1 MPESKSANVVRAIAV
16 VGPTGAGKTA
26 LTQALASAASGGS
39 GAVPTAAGQ
48 STETQ
53 FTAIDFM
60 GDHYALVDAP
70 GAVDFLADADFALPA
85 VDLAIVVADPDPDK
99 AVLVQ
104 PFLRALEDL
113 QIPRALFINKIDQ
126 ARGRIRD
133 LLEALQPVSNTPLV
147 ARQIP
152 IWEEEKITGFVDLAL
167 ERAYR
172 YQFGKPS
179 EIVDIPK
186 DMAERENEA
195 RFHMLEQLADF
206 DDTLMEQLLSDVTPD
221 RDTVFADLVKEM
233 RDGLIVPVFF
243 GSTSQGNGI
252 RRLLKALRHDTPEP
266 KYAAARLG
274 LAGNGAYVM
283 KISHAGQAG
292 KLAYARVFGAALND
306 SDQLTLSDGSSQRP
320 GALFAVSGAQTK
332 KVSRVPEGDVC
343 AIGKLDPVAAGDLL
357 GAGAPQKIKLNFR
370 KRFPV
375 YQLAIATKDR
385 KDDVRL
391 SGALQKLV
399 EEDAGLNVL
408 HDQTT
413 HEILLQGQG
422 EPHLRSVLE
431 RLKARFNVD
440 VATAPP
446 STPYKESLRKPAE
459 VRGRHKKQ
467 TGGHG
472 QFGDC
477 VIQVKPLPRGQGF
490 EFVDKITGG
499 AIPRQW
505 IPAVEAGVKDAMT
518 KGAIGFPVVDVSV
531 TLIDGSFHSVDS
543 SEHSFHQA
551 GRIGMQ
557 EAIEKCGTVLLE
569 PIEKLTIYTPNSG
582 TPKINSSVS
591 SHNGQI
597 LGFEPRDGWPGWDK
611 VEVYLPQSE
620 RQNFIIELRSMTQG
634 LATFEAAFDHMV
646 EVTGR
651 RADDVA
657 KRAQAQAGGNG
668 H

>member
-1 MPESKSANVVRAIAV
+1 MAESKSANIVRAIAV

-39 GAVPTAAGQ
+39 GAVPAAAGQ

-60 GDHYALVDAP
+60 GDHYALIDAP
-70 GAVDFLADADFALPA
+70 GAVDFLADSDFALPG

-99 AVLVQ
+99 AMLAQ
-104 PFLRALEDL
+104 PFMKALEEL
-113 QIPRALFINKIDQ
+113 NIPRVLFINKIDQ

-133 LLEALQPVSNTPLV
+133 LLEAFQPLSTVPLV

-152 IWEEEKITGFVDLAL
+152 IWEGEKVSGFVDLAL
-167 ERAYR
+167 ERAYK
-172 YQFGKPS
+172 YETGKPS
-179 EIVDIPK
+179 QVTEIPK
-186 DMAERENEA
+186 DLTERETEA

-206 DDTLMEQLLSDVTPD
+206 DDTLMEQLLSDTTPD
-221 RDTVFADLVKEM
+221 RDTVFADLVREL
-233 RDGLIVPVFF
+233 REGLIAPVFF
-243 GSTSQGNGI
+243 GSTAGGNGV
-252 RRLLKALRHDTPEP
+252 RRLLKALRHDTPAP
-266 KYAAARLG
+266 SYAAERLG
-274 LAGNGAYVM
+274 LKGSGAYVM

-292 KLAYARVFGAALND
+292 KLAYARVFGSRLSD
-306 SDQLTLSDGSSQRP
+306 SDQITLSDGASQRP
-320 GALFAVSGAQTK
+320 GALFSVQGSQTK
-332 KVSRVPEGDVC
+332 KITSAPEGDVV
-343 AIGKLDPVAAGDLL
+343 AIGKLDPVAAGDVLVAT
-357 GAGAPQKIKLNFR
+357 GKADSIKVAR
-370 KRFPV
+370 KKRFPV
-375 YQLAIATKDR
+375 YQLAIQTKDR

-399 EEDAGLNVL
+399 EEDAGLEVV

-431 RLKARFNVD
+431 RLKGRFNVD

-446 STPYKESLRKPAE
+446 STPYKESIRKPAE

-477 VIQVKPLPRGQGF
+477 VIQVKPLPRGSGF

-518 KGAIGFPVVDVSV
+518 KGAVGFPVVDVSV

-543 SEHSFHQA
+543 SEHSFQQA

-557 EAIEKCGTVLLE
+557 EAMEKCGSVLLE
-569 PIEKLTIYTPNSG
+569 PIEKLTIYTPNWG

-591 SHNGQI
+591 SHGGQI
-597 LGFEPRDGWPGWDK
+597 LGFEARDGWQGWDR
-611 VEVYLPQSE
+611 VDVYLPQAE
-620 RQNFIIELRSMTQG
+620 RQNFIIELRSLTQG

-646 EVTGR
+646 EISGR

-657 KRAQAQAGGNG
+657 KRAQAAPA
-668 H
+668 

>member
-1 MPESKSANVVRAIAV
+1 MPESKLANVVRAIAV

-26 LTQALASAASGGS
+26 LTQALASSASGGS
-39 GAVPTAAGQ
+39 GAVPNAAGQ
-48 STETQ
+48 STESA

-60 GDHYALVDAP
+60 GDHYALIDTP
-70 GAVDFLADADFALPA
+70 GAVDFLADADYALPA
-85 VDLAIVVADPDPDK
+85 ADLAIVVADSDPDK
-99 AVLVQ
+99 AVLLQ
-104 PFLRALEDL
+104 PFLKAVEEF
-113 QIPRALFINKIDQ
+113 QIPHAIFINKIDQ
-126 ARGRIRD
+126 ARGRVRD
-133 LLEALQPVSNTPLV
+133 LLEALQPVSSVPLV

-152 IWEEEKITGFVDLAL
+152 IWENEKVSGYVDLAL
-167 ERAYR
+167 ERAYH
-172 YQFGKPS
+172 YETGKPS
-179 EIVDIPK
+179 KIIDIPK
-186 DMAERENEA
+186 DMSERETEA

-206 DDTLMEQLLSDVTPD
+206 DDGLMEQVLSDVTPD
-221 RDTVFADLVKEM
+221 RDTVFADLVRET
-233 RDGLIVPVFF
+233 REALIAPVFF
-243 GSTSQGNGI
+243 GCTAQGNGV

-266 KYAAARLG
+266 KFAAARLG

-292 KLAYARVFGAALND
+292 KLAYSRVFGGKLAD

-320 GALFAVSGAQTK
+320 GALFSVQGAQTK
-332 KVSRVPEGDVC
+332 KVSEAREGDVV

-357 GAGAPQKIKLNFR
+357 AVGGAAQTARVKPA

-399 EEDAGLNVL
+399 EEDAGLSVL

-413 HEILLQGQG
+413 HEIVLQGQG
-422 EPHLRSVLE
+422 EPHLRAVLE
-431 RLKARFNVD
+431 RLKSRYGVD
-440 VATAPP
+440 VSTARP
-446 STPYKESLRKPAE
+446 STPYQETIRKSAE
-459 VRGRHKKQ
+459 KRGRHKKQ

-477 VIQVKPLPRGQGF
+477 VIQVKPLPRGKGF
-490 EFVDKITGG
+490 EFIDKITGG

-518 KGAIGFPVVDVSV
+518 KGPIGFPVVDVQV

-551 GRIGMQ
+551 GRIGMS
-557 EAIEKCGTVLLE
+557 EALADCDPVVLE
-569 PIEKLTIYTPNSG
+569 PIEKLSIFTPNSG

-597 LGFEPRDGWPGWDK
+597 LGFEAREGWPGWDR
-611 VEVYLPQSE
+611 VDVYLPHAE

-634 LATFEAAFDHMV
+634 LATFEAVFDHMV

-651 RADDVA
+651 RAEDVA
-657 KRAQAQAGGNG
+657 KKAQQSAA
-668 H
+668 

>member
-26 LTQALASAASGGS
+26 LIQALASAASGGP
-39 GAVPTAAGQ
+39 GTAPAAAGQ

-53 FTAIDFM
+53 FSAIDFM
-60 GDHYALVDAP
+60 GDHYALIDAP

-85 VDLAIVVADPDPDK
+85 ADLAIVVADPDPDK
-99 AVLVQ
+99 AVLAQ
-104 PFLRALEDL
+104 PFLRMLEEM
-113 QIPRALFINKIDQ
+113 QIPRALFINKIDS

-133 LLEALQPVSNTPLV
+133 LLEALQPVSSAPLV

-152 IWEEEKITGFVDLAL
+152 IWKDEKVAGFVDLAL
-167 ERAYR
+167 ERAFL
-172 YQFGKPS
+172 YQQGKPS
-179 EIVDIPK
+179 QIVDIPK
-186 DMAERENEA
+186 DMAERETEA

-206 DDTLMEQLLSDVTPD
+206 DDQLMEQLLSDVTPD

-243 GSTSQGNGI
+243 GSTANGNGV
-252 RRLLKALRHDTPEP
+252 RRLLKALRHDTPAP
-266 KYAAARLG
+266 QYAAARLG
-274 LAGNGAYVM
+274 LHGPGAYVM

-306 SDQLTLSDGSSQRP
+306 SDQLTLSDESSQRP
-320 GALFAVSGAQTK
+320 GALFSVNGAQTK
-332 KVSRVPEGDVC
+332 KVSRVPEGDIC

-357 GAGAPQKIKLNFR
+357 GASGPQKIKLNFK

-399 EEDAGLNVL
+399 EEDAGLNVV

-422 EPHLRSVLE
+422 EPHLRSVLD
-431 RLKARFNVD
+431 RLKARFNVE

-446 STPYKESLRKPAE
+446 STPYKESLRKTAE

-505 IPAVEAGVKDAMT
+505 IPAVEAGVKDAMA

-531 TLIDGSFHSVDS
+531 TLIDGSFHAVDS
-543 SEHSFHQA
+543 SEHSFQQA

-557 EAIEKCGTVLLE
+557 EAIEQCGTVLLE
-569 PIEKLTIYTPNSG
+569 PVEKLSIYTPSWG
-582 TPKINSSVS
+582 TPKINSAVS

-597 LGFEPRDGWPGWDK
+597 LGFEPREGWPGWDR
-611 VEVYLPQSE
+611 VDVYLPHAE
-620 RQNFIIELRSMTQG
+620 RQNFIIELRSLTQG

-646 EVTGR
+646 EVSGR
-651 RADDVA
+651 RADEVA
-657 KRAQAQAGGNG
+657 KRAGAHGNG
-668 H
+668 G

>member
-26 LTQALASAASGGS
+26 LIQALASAASGGAGIS
-39 GAVPTAAGQ
+39 PAAAGQ
-48 STETQ
+48 STETN

-60 GDHYALVDAP
+60 GDHYALIDAP

-85 VDLAIVVADPDPDK
+85 VDLAIVVADPDPEK

-104 PFLRALEDL
+104 PFLKALEDQ
-113 QIPRALFINKIDQ
+113 QIPRAIFINKIDT

-133 LLEALQPVSNTPLV
+133 LLEALQPVSNTTLV
-147 ARQIP
+147 GRQIP
-152 IWEEEKITGFVDLAL
+152 IWEDEKVTGFVDLAL
-167 ERAYR
+167 ERAYH
-172 YQFGKPS
+172 YEQGKAS
-179 EIVDIPK
+179 KIIEIPK
-186 DMAERENEA
+186 SVAERETEA
-195 RFHMLEQLADF
+195 RFHMLEQLADY
-206 DDTLMEQLLSDVTPD
+206 DDALMETLLSDVTPD
-221 RDTVFADLVKEM
+221 RDTVFADLVKET

-243 GSTSQGNGI
+243 GSTANGHGV
-252 RRLLKALRHDTPEP
+252 RRLLKSLRHDTPEP

-274 LAGNGAYVM
+274 LSGNGAYVM
-283 KISHAGQAG
+283 KITHAGQAG
-292 KLAYARVFGAALND
+292 KLAYARVFGSALSD
-306 SDQLTLSDGSSQRP
+306 SDQITLSDGSSQRP
-320 GALFAVSGAQTK
+320 GALFSVNGSQTK
-332 KVSRVPEGDVC
+332 KVSRAPEGDI
-343 AIGKLDPVAAGDLL
+343 AALGKLDPVAAGDLL
-357 GAGAPQKIKLNFR
+357 SANGPQKMKLSFK

-399 EEDAGLNVL
+399 EEDAGLNVV
-408 HDQTT
+408 HDQST

-422 EPHLRSVLE
+422 EPHLRSVLD
-431 RLKARFNVD
+431 RLKGRFNVE
-440 VATAPP
+440 VSTAPP
-446 STPYKESLRKPAE
+446 STPYKESLRKNAE

-477 VIQVKPLPRGQGF
+477 VIQVKPLPRGEGF
-490 EFVDKITGG
+490 QFVDKITGG

-505 IPAVEAGVKDAMT
+505 IPAVEAGVKDAMG

-543 SEHSFHQA
+543 SEHSFQQA
-551 GRIGMQ
+551 GRLGMV
-557 EAIEKCGTVLLE
+557 EAMQQCGSILLE
-569 PIEKLTIYTPNSG
+569 PIEKLSIYTPSSG
-582 TPKINSSVS
+582 TPKINSAVS

-597 LGFEPRDGWPGWDK
+597 LGFEPREGWPGWDR
-611 VEVYLPQSE
+611 VDVYLPHSE
-620 RQNFIIELRSMTQG
+620 RQNFIIELRSLTQG
-634 LATFEAAFDHMV
+634 LATFEAEFDHMV
-646 EVTGR
+646 EVSGR

-657 KRAQAQAGGNG
+657 KRMQASA
-668 H
+668 

>member
-1 MPESKSANVVRAIAV
+1 MPESKTANVVRAIAV

-39 GAVPTAAGQ
+39 GAVPNAAGQ
-48 STETQ
+48 STDTA

-60 GDHYALVDAP
+60 GDHYALIDAP
-70 GAVDFLADADFALPA
+70 GAVDFMADADFALPA
-85 VDLAIVVADPDPDK
+85 ADLAIVVADSDPDK
-99 AVLVQ
+99 AVLLQ
-104 PFLRALEDL
+104 PFLKSLEDL

-126 ARGRIRD
+126 ARGRVRD
-133 LLEALQPVSNTPLV
+133 LLEALQPVSAAPLV

-152 IWEEEKITGFVDLAL
+152 IWENDQVTGFVDLAL
-167 ERAYR
+167 ERAYH
-172 YQFGKPS
+172 YEQGKPS
-179 EIVDIPK
+179 KIIDIPK
-186 DMAERENEA
+186 DIAERETEA
-195 RFHMLEQLADF
+195 RFHMMEQLADF
-206 DDTLMEQLLSDVTPD
+206 DDKLMEQLLSDVTPD
-221 RDTVFADLVKEM
+221 RDTVFADLVRET
-233 RDGLIVPVFF
+233 REGLIVPVFF
-243 GSTSQGNGI
+243 GSTAQGHGV

-266 KYAAARLG
+266 KFAAARLG
-274 LAGNGAYVM
+274 LSGSGAYVM

-292 KLAYARVFGAALND
+292 KLAYARVFGARLND
-306 SDQLTLSDGSSQRP
+306 SDHLTLSDGSNQRP
-320 GALFAVSGAQTK
+320 GALFAVQGAQTK
-332 KVSRVPEGDVC
+332 KVSSVPEGDVA

-357 GAGAPQKIKLNFR
+357 AVGGGKLEAKVRPF

-399 EEDAGLNVL
+399 DEDAGLAVL

-422 EPHLRSVLE
+422 DPHLRAVLD
-431 RLKARFNVD
+431 RLKGRFGVE
-440 VATAPP
+440 VSTAAP
-446 STPYKESLRKPAE
+446 STPYQESIRKNAE

-477 VIQVKPLPRGQGF
+477 VIQVKPLPRGGGF

-518 KGAIGFPVVDVSV
+518 KGSIGFPVVDVSV

-543 SEHSFHQA
+543 SEHSFQMA
-551 GRIGMQ
+551 GRLGMQ
-557 EAIEKCGTVLLE
+557 EAMKECGSVLLE
-569 PIEKLTIYTPNSG
+569 PIEKLTIYTPSSG
-582 TPKINSSVS
+582 TPKINSAVS

-597 LGFEPRDGWPGWDK
+597 LGFEARDGWPGWDK
-611 VEVYLPQSE
+611 VEVYLPHAE
-620 RQNFIIELRSMTQG
+620 RQNFIIELRSLTQG

-646 EVTGR
+646 EITGR

-657 KRAQAQAGGNG
+657 KKAQQAET
-668 H
+668 

>member
-26 LTQALASAASGGS
+26 LIQALASAASGGAGIS
-39 GAVPTAAGQ
+39 PAAAGQ

-60 GDHYALVDAP
+60 GDHYALIDAP
-70 GAVDFLADADFALPA
+70 GAVDFLADADYALPA

-104 PFLRALEDL
+104 PFLKALEDL
-113 QIPRALFINKIDQ
+113 QIPHALFINKIDQ

-152 IWEEEKITGFVDLAL
+152 IWEGEKVTGFVDLAL

-172 YQFGKPS
+172 YQQGKPS
-179 EIVDIPK
+179 EIVEIPK
-186 DMAERENEA
+186 DLAERETEA

-206 DDTLMEQLLSDVTPD
+206 DDTLMEQLLSDATPD
-221 RDTVFADLVKEM
+221 RETIFTDLVKET
-233 RDGLIVPVFF
+233 RDSLIVPVFF
-243 GSTSQGNGI
+243 GSTANGNGV

-274 LAGNGAYVM
+274 LSGNGAYVM

-292 KLAYARVFGAALND
+292 KLAFARTFGNALND
-306 SDQLTLSDGSSQRP
+306 SDQVTLSDGASQRP
-320 GALFAVSGAQTK
+320 GALFSVSGSQTK

-343 AIGKLDPVAAGDLL
+343 AIGKLDPLAAGDLL
-357 GAGAPQKIKLNFR
+357 GAGSAARIAINFK

-399 EEDAGLNVL
+399 EEDAGLTVL

-422 EPHLRSVLE
+422 DPHLRSVLE
-431 RLKARFNVD
+431 RLKSRFGVE

-446 STPYKESLRKPAE
+446 STPYQESLRKPAE

-477 VIQVKPLPRGQGF
+477 VIQVKPLPRGSGF
-490 EFVDKITGG
+490 QFVDKITGG

-505 IPAVEAGVKDAMT
+505 IPAVEAGVKDAMA

-543 SEHSFHQA
+543 SEHSFQQA
-551 GRIGMQ
+551 GRLGMQ
-557 EAIEKCGTVLLE
+557 EAMQQCGSVLLE
-569 PIEKLTIYTPNSG
+569 PIEKLSIYTPSSG
-582 TPKINSSVS
+582 TPKINSAVS
-591 SHNGQI
+591 SHGGQI
-597 LGFEPRDGWPGWDK
+597 LGFEPREGWPGWDR
-611 VEVYLPQSE
+611 VDVYLPHAE
-620 RQNFIIELRSMTQG
+620 RQNFIIELRSITQG
-634 LATFEAAFDHMV
+634 LATFEAEFDHMV

-657 KRAQAQAGGNG
+657 KKAQHSAA
-668 H
+668 

>member
-39 GAVPTAAGQ
+39 GAVPAAAGQ

-60 GDHYALVDAP
+60 GDHYALIDAP
-70 GAVDFLADADFALPA
+70 GAVDFCADGDYALLGA
-85 VDLAIVVADPDPDK
+85 DLAIVVADPDPEK
-99 AVLVQ
+99 AVLLQ
-104 PFLRALEDL
+104 PFLRSVE
-113 QIPRALFINKIDQ
+113 QFKIPHALFINKIDQ

-133 LLEALQPVSNTPLV
+133 LLQALQDVSALPLV

-152 IWEEEKITGFVDLAL
+152 IWENEKVTGYVDLAL
-167 ERAYR
+167 ERAYH
-172 YQFGKPS
+172 YESGKPS
-179 EIVDIPK
+179 RIIDIPK
-186 DMAERENEA
+186 TIAERETEA

-221 RDTVFADLVKEM
+221 RDTVFADLVRET
-233 RDGLIVPVFF
+233 REGLIAPVFF
-243 GSTSQGNGI
+243 GSTAQGHGV

-266 KYAAARLG
+266 NYAAGRLG
-274 LAGNGAYVM
+274 LKGAGAYVM

-292 KLAYARVFGAALND
+292 KLAYARVFAAALNEG
-306 SDQLTLSDGSSQRP
+306 DQLTLSDGATQRP
-320 GALFAVSGAQTK
+320 GALFAVNGGQTK
-332 KVSRVPEGDVC
+332 KVSRVPEGDI
-343 AIGKLDPVAAGDLL
+343 AALGKLDAVAAGDLL
-357 GAGAPQKIKLNFR
+357 SRDGAAQTAAIAPQ

-375 YQLAIATKDR
+375 FVLAIATKDR

-399 EEDAGLNVL
+399 EEDAGLAVL

-422 EPHLRSVLE
+422 EPHLRTVLE
-431 RLKARFNVD
+431 RLKARFGVD
-440 VATAPP
+440 VSTAAP
-446 STPYKESLRKPAE
+446 STPYQESIRKSAE

-490 EFVDKITGG
+490 EFIDKITGG

-505 IPAVEAGVKDAMT
+505 IPAVEAGVKDAMQ
-518 KGAIGFPVVDVSV
+518 KGSIGFPVVDASV

-543 SEHSFHQA
+543 SEHSFQMA
-551 GRIGMQ
+551 GRLAMQ
-557 EAIEKCGTVLLE
+557 DAMEQCGSVLLE
-569 PIEKLTIYTPNSG
+569 PIEKLSIYTPSWG
-582 TPKINSSVS
+582 TPKINSAVS
-591 SHNGQI
+591 GRNGQI
-597 LGFEPRDGWPGWDK
+597 LGFEPREGWPGWDR
-611 VEVYLPQSE
+611 VDVYLPHAE
-620 RQNFIIELRSMTQG
+620 RQTFIIELRSLTQG

-657 KRAQAQAGGNG
+657 KKAQPHAA
-668 H
+668 

>member
-1 MPESKSANVVRAIAV
+1 MAESKSANIVRAIAV

-39 GAVPTAAGQ
+39 GAVPAAAGQ

-53 FTAIDFM
+53 FTSIDFM
-60 GDHYALVDAP
+60 GDHYALIDAP
-70 GAVDFLADADFALPA
+70 GAVDFLADSDFALPG

-99 AVLVQ
+99 AVLAQ
-104 PFLRALEDL
+104 PFLKALEEL
-113 QIPRALFINKIDQ
+113 NIPRALFINKIDQ

-133 LLEALQPVSNTPLV
+133 LLEAFQPLSSVPLV

-152 IWEEEKITGFVDLAL
+152 IWKGEKVSGFVDLAL

-172 YQFGKPS
+172 YGSGKPS
-179 EIVDIPK
+179 EVVEIPK
-186 DMAERENEA
+186 DLAERETEA

-206 DDTLMEQLLSDVTPD
+206 DDTLMEQLLSDTTPD
-221 RDTVFADLVKEM
+221 RDTVFADLVREL
-233 RDGLIVPVFF
+233 REGLIAPVFF
-243 GSTSQGNGI
+243 GSTAGGNGV
-252 RRLLKALRHDTPEP
+252 RRLLKALRHDTPAP
-266 KYAAARLG
+266 IYAAERLG
-274 LAGNGAYVM
+274 LKGSGAYVM

-292 KLAYARVFGAALND
+292 KLAYSRVLGGRLSD
-306 SDQLTLSDGSSQRP
+306 SDQITLSDGASQRP
-320 GALFAVSGAQTK
+320 GALFSVQGSQTK
-332 KVSRVPEGDVC
+332 KITSAPEGDVV
-343 AIGKLDPVAAGDLL
+343 AIGKLDPVAAGDVLVAS
-357 GAGAPQKIKLNFR
+357 GKADAIKVPR
-370 KRFPV
+370 KKRFPV
-375 YQLAIATKDR
+375 YQLAIQTKDR

-399 EEDAGLNVL
+399 EEDAGLEVV

-422 EPHLRSVLE
+422 EPHLRSVLD
-431 RLKARFNVD
+431 RLKGRFNVD
-440 VATAPP
+440 VATAAP
-446 STPYKESLRKPAE
+446 STPYKESIRKPAE

-477 VIQVKPLPRGQGF
+477 VIQVKPLPRGSGF

-518 KGAIGFPVVDVSV
+518 KGAVGFPVVDVSV

-543 SEHSFHQA
+543 SEHSFQQA

-557 EAIEKCGTVLLE
+557 EAMEKCGSVLLE
-569 PIEKLTIYTPNSG
+569 PIEKLTIYTPNWG

-591 SHNGQI
+591 SHGGQI
-597 LGFEPRDGWPGWDK
+597 FGFEARDGWQGWDR
-611 VEVYLPQSE
+611 VDVYLPQAE

-646 EVTGR
+646 EISGR

-657 KRAQAQAGGNG
+657 KRAQTAPA
-668 H
+668 

>member
-1 MPESKSANVVRAIAV
+1 MAESKSANIVRAVAV

-60 GDHYALVDAP
+60 GDHYALIDAP
-70 GAVDFLADADFALPA
+70 GAVDFLADSDFALPA

-99 AVLVQ
+99 AMLAQ
-104 PFLRALEDL
+104 PFMKALEEL
-113 QIPRALFINKIDQ
+113 NIPRVLFINKIDQ

-133 LLEALQPVSNTPLV
+133 LLEAFQPLSSVPLV

-152 IWEEEKITGFVDLAL
+152 IWEGEKVSGFVDLAL

-172 YQFGKPS
+172 YGSGKPS
-179 EIVDIPK
+179 EVVDIPK
-186 DMAERENEA
+186 DLAERETEA

-206 DDTLMEQLLSDVTPD
+206 DDGLMEQLLSDTTPD
-221 RDTVFADLVKEM
+221 RDVVFADLVREL
-233 RDGLIVPVFF
+233 REGLIAPVFF
-243 GSTSQGNGI
+243 GSTAGGNGV
-252 RRLLKALRHDTPEP
+252 RRLLKALRHDTPAP
-266 KYAAARLG
+266 SYAAERLG
-274 LAGNGAYVM
+274 LKGSGAYVM
-283 KISHAGQAG
+283 KITHAGQAG
-292 KLAYARVFGAALND
+292 KLAYARVFGSKLSD
-306 SDQLTLSDGSSQRP
+306 SDQITLSDGASQRP
-320 GALFAVSGAQTK
+320 GALFSVQGSQTK
-332 KVSRVPEGDVC
+332 KIASAPEGDVV
-343 AIGKLDPVAAGDLL
+343 AIGKLDPVAAGDVLVAS
-357 GAGAPQKIKLNFR
+357 GKADTIKIARK

-375 YQLAIATKDR
+375 YQLAIVTKDR

-399 EEDAGLNVL
+399 EEDAGLVVV

-431 RLKARFNVD
+431 RLKGRFNVD

-446 STPYKESLRKPAE
+446 STPYKESIRKPAE

-477 VIQVKPLPRGQGF
+477 VIQVKPLPRGSGF

-505 IPAVEAGVKDAMT
+505 IPAVEAGVKDAMS
-518 KGAIGFPVVDVSV
+518 KGAVGFPVVDVSV
-531 TLIDGSFHSVDS
+531 TLIDGSFHAVDS
-543 SEHSFHQA
+543 SEHSFQQA

-557 EAIEKCGTVLLE
+557 EAMEKCGSVLLE
-569 PIEKLTIYTPNSG
+569 PIEKLTIYTPNWG

-591 SHNGQI
+591 SHGGQI
-597 LGFEPRDGWPGWDK
+597 LGFEGREGWQGWDR
-611 VEVYLPQSE
+611 VDVYLPQAE
-620 RQNFIIELRSMTQG
+620 RQNFIIELRSLTQG

-646 EVTGR
+646 EISGR

-657 KRAQAQAGGNG
+657 KRVQAAPA
-668 H
+668 

>member
-26 LTQALASAASGGS
+26 LIQALASAASGGS
-39 GAVPTAAGQ
+39 GSAPNAAGQ

-60 GDHYALVDAP
+60 GDHYALIDAP
-70 GAVDFLADADFALPA
+70 GAVDFLADADFALPG
-85 VDLAIVVADPDPDK
+85 VDLAIVVADPDPEK

-104 PFLRALEDL
+104 PFLKMLEEMG
-113 QIPRALFINKIDQ
+113 IPRLLFVNKIDQ

-133 LLEALQPVSNTPLV
+133 LLEELQPVSSTPLV

-152 IWEEEKITGFVDLAL
+152 IWQDDKVTGFVDLAL
-167 ERAYR
+167 ERAFL
-172 YQFGKPS
+172 YQPGKPS
-179 EIVDIPK
+179 QVIDIPS
-186 DMAERENEA
+186 DLEARETEA
-195 RFHMLEQLADF
+195 RFHMMEQLADF

-221 RDTVFADLVKEM
+221 RDTVFADLVREM
-233 RDGLIVPVFF
+233 REGQIVPVFF
-243 GSTSQGNGI
+243 GCTAQGNGV
-252 RRLLKALRHDTPEP
+252 RRLLKALRHDTPAP
-266 KYAAARLG
+266 NFAAERLG
-274 LAGNGAYVM
+274 LQGAGAYVM

-292 KLAYARVFGAALND
+292 KLAYTRVFGAPLND
-306 SDQLTLSDGSSQRP
+306 SDQITLSDGSTQRP
-320 GALFAVSGAQTK
+320 AALFSVNGAQVK
-332 KVSRVPEGDVC
+332 KVSRVPEGDIA

-357 GAGAPQKIKLNFR
+357 ASSGKQALKLQFK
-370 KRFPV
+370 KRYPV
-375 YQLAIATKDR
+375 YQLSIATKDR

-399 EEDAGLNVL
+399 EEDPGLDVK

-422 EPHLRSVLE
+422 EPHLRAVLE
-431 RLKARFNVD
+431 RLKSRYGVD
-440 VATAPP
+440 VSTAAPT
-446 STPYKESLRKPAE
+446 TPYQESIRKPVE

-477 VIQVKPLPRGQGF
+477 VIQVKPLPRGSGF

-505 IPAVEAGVKDAMT
+505 IPAVEAGVKDAML
-518 KGAIGFPVVDVSV
+518 KGAIGYPVVDVSV

-551 GRIGMQ
+551 GRLGMQ
-557 EAIEKCGTVLLE
+557 EAMSQCGSVLLE
-569 PIEKLTIYTPNSG
+569 PIEKLTIYTPSWG
-582 TPKINSSVS
+582 TPKINSAVS
-591 SHNGQI
+591 AHNGQI
-597 LGFEPRDGWPGWDK
+597 LGFEGREGWTGWDK
-611 VEVYLPQSE
+611 VEVYLPHSE
-620 RQNFIIELRSMTQG
+620 RQNFIIELRSLTQG
-634 LATFEAAFDHMV
+634 LATFEAEFDHMV
-646 EVTGR
+646 EVSGR

-657 KRAQAQAGGNG
+657 KKAQQSAA
-668 H
+668 

>member
-39 GAVPTAAGQ
+39 GAIPTAAGQ
-48 STETQ
+48 STETT

-60 GDHYALVDAP
+60 GDHYALIDSP
-70 GAVDFLADADFALPA
+70 GAVDFLADADFAIPA
-85 VDLAIVVADPDPDK
+85 VDLAIVVADSDPDK
-99 AVLVQ
+99 ATLLQ
-104 PFLRALEDL
+104 PFLKQLEDM
-113 QIPRALFINKIDQ
+113 QIPRALFINKMDQ

-133 LLEALQPVSNTPLV
+133 LLEALQAVSAAPLV

-152 IWEEEKITGFVDLAL
+152 IWEDEKVSGFVDLAL
-167 ERAYR
+167 ERAYH
-172 YQFGKPS
+172 YESGKPS
-179 EIVDIPK
+179 RIIDIPK
-186 DMAERENEA
+186 DMAERETEA

-221 RDTVFADLVKEM
+221 RDTVFADLVREM
-233 RDGLIVPVFF
+233 REGLIGPVFF
-243 GSTSQGNGI
+243 GSTAHGNGV
-252 RRLLKALRHDTPEP
+252 RRLLKALRHDTPAP
-266 KYAAARLG
+266 QYAAARLG
-274 LAGNGAYVM
+274 LKGGGAYVM
-283 KISHAGQAG
+283 RISNAGQAG
-292 KLAYARVFGAALND
+292 KLAYARVFGGALSD
-306 SDQLTLSDGSSQRP
+306 SDQLTLSDGATQRP
-320 GALFAVSGAQTK
+320 GALFSVQGAHTK
-332 KVSRVPEGDVC
+332 KVSSVAEGDVI

-357 GAGAPQKIKLNFR
+357 AAGGAVQSAALKPA

-375 YQLAIATKDR
+375 FQLAIATKDR

-408 HDQTT
+408 HDQST

-422 EPHLRSVLE
+422 DPHLRAVVE
-431 RLKARFNVD
+431 RLKLRFGVEVSTAR
-440 VATAPP
+440 P
-446 STPYKESLRKPAE
+446 STPYQETIRKSAE
-459 VRGRHKKQ
+459 KRGRHKKQ

-477 VIQVKPLPRGQGF
+477 VIQVKPQPRGKGF

-505 IPAVEAGVKDAMT
+505 IPAVEAGVQDAMQ
-518 KGAIGFPVVDVSV
+518 KGPIGFPVVDVSV

-543 SEHSFHQA
+543 SEHSFQMA
-551 GRIGMQ
+551 GRIGMS
-557 EAIEKCGTVLLE
+557 EALAECDPVLLE
-569 PIEKLTIYTPNSG
+569 PIEKLSIYTPNSG
-582 TPKINSSVS
+582 TPRINSAVS

-597 LGFEPRDGWPGWDK
+597 LGFEAREGWPGWDR
-611 VEVYLPQSE
+611 VDVYLPHAE
-620 RQNFIIELRSMTQG
+620 RQSFIIELRSITQG
-634 LATFEAAFDHMV
+634 LATFEAQFDHMV

-651 RADDVA
+651 RAEEVA
-657 KRAQAQAGGNG
+657 KKAQQSAA
-668 H
+668 

>member
-1 MPESKSANVVRAIAV
+1 MPESKLANVVRAIAV

-39 GAVPTAAGQ
+39 GAVPNAAGQ
-48 STETQ
+48 SSETS

-60 GDHYALVDAP
+60 GDHYALIDTP
-70 GAVDFLADADFALPA
+70 GAVDFLADADYALPA
-85 VDLAIVVADPDPDK
+85 ADLAIVVADPDPDK
-99 AVLVQ
+99 AVLLQ
-104 PFLRALEDL
+104 PFLKAVEEF
-113 QIPRALFINKIDQ
+113 QIPRAIFINKIDT

-133 LLEALQPVSNTPLV
+133 LLEALQPVSSVPLV

-152 IWEEEKITGFVDLAL
+152 IWQDDKVTGFVDLAL
-167 ERAYR
+167 ERAYQ
-172 YQFGKPS
+172 YESGKPS
-179 EIVDIPK
+179 KIIDIPK
-186 DMAERENEA
+186 DLTERENEA

-221 RDTVFADLVKEM
+221 RDTVFADLVKET
-233 RDGLIVPVFF
+233 REAQIAPVFF
-243 GSTSQGNGI
+243 GCTAQGNGV

-266 KYAAARLG
+266 KFAAARLG
-274 LAGNGAYVM
+274 LSGNGAYVM

-292 KLAYARVFGAALND
+292 KLAYSRVFGGKLAD
-306 SDQLTLSDGSSQRP
+306 SDQLTLSDGSTQRP
-320 GALFAVSGAQTK
+320 GALFAVQGAQTK
-332 KVSRVPEGDVC
+332 KVSEAREGEVV

-357 GAGAPQKIKLNFR
+357 ATGGATQTAQVKPA

-399 EEDAGLNVL
+399 EEDAGLAVL

-413 HEILLQGQG
+413 HEIVLQGQG
-422 EPHLRSVLE
+422 EPHLRAVLE
-431 RLKARFNVD
+431 RLKSRYGVD
-440 VATAPP
+440 VSTARP
-446 STPYKESLRKPAE
+446 STPYQETIRKSAE
-459 VRGRHKKQ
+459 KRGRHKKQ

-477 VIQVKPLPRGQGF
+477 VIQVKPLPRGKGF

-505 IPAVEAGVKDAMT
+505 IPAVEAGVKEAMQ
-518 KGAIGFPVVDVSV
+518 KGPIGFPVVDVQV

-543 SEHSFHQA
+543 SEHSFQMA
-551 GRIGMQ
+551 GRIGMS
-557 EAIEKCGTVLLE
+557 EALAECDPVLLE
-569 PIEKLTIYTPNSG
+569 PIEKLSIYTPNSG
-582 TPKINSSVS
+582 TPKINSAVS

-597 LGFEPRDGWPGWDK
+597 LGFEAREGWPGWDR
-611 VEVYLPQSE
+611 VDVYLPHSE
-620 RQNFIIELRSMTQG
+620 RQNFIIDLRSMTQG
-634 LATFEAAFDHMV
+634 LATFEAEFDHMV

-651 RADDVA
+651 RADEVA
-657 KRAQAQAGGNG
+657 KKAQQSAA
-668 H
+668 

>member
-1 MPESKSANVVRAIAV
+1 
-16 VGPTGAGKTA
+16 
-26 LTQALASAASGGS
+26 QALASAASGGS
-39 GAVPTAAGQ
+39 GAVPNAAGQ
-48 STETQ
+48 STETN

-60 GDHYALVDAP
+60 GDHYALIDTP
-70 GAVDFLADADFALPA
+70 GAVDFLADADYALPA
-85 VDLAIVVADPDPDK
+85 ADLAIVVADPDPDK
-99 AVLVQ
+99 AVLLQ
-104 PFLRALEDL
+104 PFLKAVEEF
-113 QIPRALFINKIDQ
+113 QIPRALFINKIDT
-126 ARGRIRD
+126 ARGRVRD
-133 LLEALQPVSNTPLV
+133 LLEALQPMSSVPLV

-152 IWEEEKITGFVDLAL
+152 IWENEKVSGFVDLAL
-167 ERAYR
+167 ERAYH
-172 YQFGKPS
+172 YESGKPS
-179 EIVDIPK
+179 KIIDIPK
-186 DMAERENEA
+186 DMSERETEA

-206 DDTLMEQLLSDVTPD
+206 DDGLMEQLLSDVTPD
-221 RDTVFADLVKEM
+221 RDMVFADLVRET
-233 RDGLIVPVFF
+233 REGLIAPVFF
-243 GSTSQGNGI
+243 GCTAQGNGV

-266 KYAAARLG
+266 KFAAARLG

-292 KLAYARVFGAALND
+292 KLAYSRVFGGKLAD

-320 GALFAVSGAQTK
+320 GALFSVQGAQTK
-332 KVSRVPEGDVC
+332 KVSEAREGDVV

-357 GAGAPQKIKLNFR
+357 ACGGATQTPRVKPA

-413 HEILLQGQG
+413 HEIVLQGQG

-431 RLKARFNVD
+431 RLKSRYGVD
-440 VATAPP
+440 VSTARP
-446 STPYKESLRKPAE
+446 STPYQETIRKGAE
-459 VRGRHKKQ
+459 KRGRHKKQ

-477 VIQVKPLPRGQGF
+477 VIQVKPQPRGRGF
-490 EFVDKITGG
+490 EFIDKITGG

-518 KGAIGFPVVDVSV
+518 KGPIGFPVVDVQV

-551 GRIGMQ
+551 GRIGMS
-557 EAIEKCGTVLLE
+557 EALADCDPVVLE
-569 PIEKLTIYTPNSG
+569 PIEKLSIYTPSSG

-597 LGFEPRDGWPGWDK
+597 LGFEAREGWPGWDR
-611 VEVYLPQSE
+611 VDVYLPHAE
-620 RQNFIIELRSMTQG
+620 RQSFIIELRSMTQG
-634 LATFEAAFDHMV
+634 LATFEAEFDHMV

-651 RADDVA
+651 RAEDVA
-657 KRAQAQAGGNG
+657 KRAQQSAA
-668 H
+668 

>member
-1 MPESKSANVVRAIAV
+1 MPTSKSANIVRAIAV

-60 GDHYALVDAP
+60 GDHYALIDAP

-85 VDLAIVVADPDPDK
+85 VDLAIVVADPDPEK

-104 PFLRALEDL
+104 PFLKLLEEMN
-113 QIPRALFINKIDQ
+113 IPRLLFVNKIDQ

-133 LLEALQPVSNTPLV
+133 LLQELQPVSNTPLV

-152 IWEEEKITGFVDLAL
+152 IWKDEKVSGFVDLAL
-167 ERAYR
+167 ERAFL
-172 YQFGKPS
+172 YQQGKPS
-179 EIVDIPK
+179 QVIDIPG
-186 DMAERENEA
+186 DVAERETEA
-195 RFHMLEQLADF
+195 RFHMMEQLADF
-206 DDTLMEQLLSDVTPD
+206 DDALMEQLLSDVTPD
-221 RDTVFADLVKEM
+221 RDTVFADLVREM
-233 RDGLIVPVFF
+233 REGLIVPVFF
-243 GSTSQGNGI
+243 GCTAQGNGV
-252 RRLLKALRHDTPEP
+252 RRLLKALRHDTPAP
-266 KYAAARLG
+266 NYAAERLG
-274 LAGNGAYVM
+274 LKGNGAYVM

-292 KLAYARVFGAALND
+292 KLAYARIFGGALGD
-306 SDQLTLSDGSSQRP
+306 TDQITLSNGATQRP
-320 GALFAVSGAQTK
+320 SALFSVNGAQVK
-332 KVSRVPEGDVC
+332 KVSRVPEGDVA

-357 GAGAPQKIKLNFR
+357 ASSGKQEIKLAFK
-370 KRFPV
+370 KRYPV

-391 SGALQKLV
+391 SGALQKLI
-399 EEDAGLNVL
+399 EEDPGLEVK

-422 EPHLRSVLE
+422 EPHLRSVLD
-431 RLKARFNVD
+431 RLKSRFGVD
-440 VATAPP
+440 VSTAPP
-446 STPYKESLRKPAE
+446 QTPYQESIRKPVE

-477 VIQVKPLPRGQGF
+477 VIQVKPLPRGSGF
-490 EFVDKITGG
+490 EFVDRITGG

-505 IPAVEAGVKDAMT
+505 IPAVEAGVRDAMQ
-518 KGAIGFPVVDVSV
+518 KGSIGFPVVDVSV
-531 TLIDGSFHSVDS
+531 TLIDGSFHAVDS
-543 SEHSFHQA
+543 SEHSFQQA

-557 EAIEKCGTVLLE
+557 EAMSQCGAVLLE
-569 PIEKLTIYTPNSG
+569 PIEKLTIFTPNWG
-582 TPKINSSVS
+582 TPKINSAVS

-597 LGFEPRDGWPGWDK
+597 LGFEAREGWQGWDK
-611 VEVYLPQSE
+611 VEVYLPHAE
-620 RQNFIIELRSMTQG
+620 RQNFIIELRSLTQG
-634 LATFEAAFDHMV
+634 LATFEAEFDHMV
-646 EVTGR
+646 EVSGR

-657 KRAQAQAGGNG
+657 KKAQASAA
-668 H
+668 

>member
-48 STETQ
+48 STEVQ
-53 FTAIDFM
+53 FTAIDYM
-60 GDHYALVDAP
+60 GDHYGLIDAP
-70 GAVDFLADADFALPA
+70 GAVDFIADADYALPA
-85 VDLAIVVADPDPDK
+85 ADLAIVVADPDPDK
-99 AVLVQ
+99 AVLLQ
-104 PFLRALEDL
+104 PFLKAVEDL
-113 QIPRALFINKIDQ
+113 KIPHAIFINKIDQ

-133 LLEALQPVSNTPLV
+133 LLEILQPVSALPLV
-147 ARQIP
+147 ARQVP
-152 IWEEEKITGFVDLAL
+152 IWKDDHVSGFVDLAL
-167 ERAYR
+167 ERAFL
-172 YQFGKPS
+172 YQPGKPS
-179 EIVDIPK
+179 QIVDIPG
-186 DMAERENEA
+186 DMAERETDA

-206 DDTLMEQLLSDVTPD
+206 DDELMEKLLSDVTPD
-221 RDTVFADLVKEM
+221 RDTVFADLM
-233 RDGLIVPVFF
+233 RETREGLIAPVFF
-243 GSTSQGNGI
+243 GSTAQGHGI
-252 RRLLKALRHDTPEP
+252 RRLLKALRHDTPDP
-266 KYAAARLG
+266 QFAAERLG
-274 LAGNGAYVM
+274 LKGSGAYVM
-283 KISHAGQAG
+283 RISHAGQAG
-292 KLAYARVFGAALND
+292 KLAYARVFGAPLSD
-306 SDQLTLSDGSSQRP
+306 GDQLTLSDGAQQRP
-320 GALFAVSGAQTK
+320 GALFSVQGGQTK
-332 KVSRVPEGDVC
+332 KVSSAPVGDII

-357 GAGAPQKIKLNFR
+357 SRNGKQSAAIKPP

-375 YQLAIATKDR
+375 FQLAIATKDR

-391 SGALQKLV
+391 SGALQKLA
-399 EEDAGLNVL
+399 EEDSGLAVV
-408 HDQTT
+408 HDQAT

-422 EPHLRSVLE
+422 DPHLRSVLE
-431 RLKARFNVD
+431 RLKSRFNVD
-440 VATAPP
+440 VNTAPP
-446 STPYKESLRKPAE
+446 STPYQESLRKPAE

-477 VIQVKPLPRGQGF
+477 VIQVKPLPRGGGF

-543 SEHSFHQA
+543 SEHSFQMA
-551 GRIGMQ
+551 GRLGMS
-557 EAIEKCGTVLLE
+557 EAIKECGSVLLE
-569 PIEKLTIYTPNSG
+569 PIEKLSIFTPNSG
-582 TPKINSSVS
+582 TPKINSAVS

-597 LGFEPRDGWPGWDK
+597 LGFEAREGWPGWDR
-611 VEVYLPQSE
+611 VDVYLPHAE
-620 RQNFIIELRSMTQG
+620 RQNFIIELRSLTQG
-634 LATFEAAFDHMV
+634 LATFEAQFDHMV

-657 KRAQAQAGGNG
+657 KKAQAASAA
-668 H
+668 

>member
-26 LTQALASAASGGS
+26 LIQALASAASGGPGTS
-39 GAVPTAAGQ
+39 PTAAGQ

-60 GDHYALVDAP
+60 GDHYALIDAP

-113 QIPRALFINKIDQ
+113 QIPHALFINKIDQ

-133 LLEALQPVSNTPLV
+133 LLEALQPVSSTPLV

-152 IWEEEKITGFVDLAL
+152 IWEGEKVAGFVDLAL

-172 YQFGKPS
+172 YQQGKPS
-179 EIVDIPK
+179 EIVEIPK
-186 DMAERENEA
+186 DLAERETEA

-206 DDTLMEQLLSDVTPD
+206 DDTLMEQLLSDATPD
-221 RDTVFADLVKEM
+221 RETIFSDLVKET
-233 RDGLIVPVFF
+233 RDSLIVPVFF
-243 GSTSQGNGI
+243 GSTANGNGV

-274 LAGNGAYVM
+274 LSGNGAYVL

-292 KLAYARVFGAALND
+292 KLAYARVFGSALND
-306 SDQLTLSDGSSQRP
+306 SDQLTLSDASSQRP
-320 GALFAVSGAQTK
+320 GALFSVSGSQTK
-332 KVSRVPEGDVC
+332 KVSRVPEGDVA
-343 AIGKLDPVAAGDLL
+343 AIGKLDPVAAGDLI
-357 GAGAPQKIKLNFR
+357 GAGGAQKIKVSFK

-399 EEDAGLNVL
+399 EEDAGLTVL
-408 HDQTT
+408 HDQNT

-422 EPHLRSVLE
+422 DPHLRSVLD
-431 RLKARFNVD
+431 RLKSRFGVE
-440 VATAPP
+440 VSTAAP
-446 STPYKESLRKPAE
+446 STPYQESLRKPAE

-477 VIQVKPLPRGQGF
+477 VIQVKPLPRGSGF
-490 EFVDKITGG
+490 QFVDKITGG

-518 KGAIGFPVVDVSV
+518 KGSIGFPVVDVSV

-543 SEHSFHQA
+543 SEHSFQQA
-551 GRIGMQ
+551 GRLGMQ
-557 EAIEKCGTVLLE
+557 EAMQQCGSVLLE
-569 PIEKLTIYTPNSG
+569 PIEKLSIFTPNSG
-582 TPKINSSVS
+582 TPKINSAVS
-591 SHNGQI
+591 SHGGQI
-597 LGFEPRDGWPGWDK
+597 LGFEAREGWPGWDR
-611 VEVYLPQSE
+611 VDVYLPHAE
-620 RQNFIIELRSMTQG
+620 RQNFIIELRSITQG
-634 LATFEAAFDHMV
+634 LATFEAEFDHMV

-657 KRAQAQAGGNG
+657 KKAQHSAT
-668 H
+668 